1 MFGALKPWDL
11 GFVGLFWG
19 SFVSEALNRKQ
30 ITGDDRGQESRSPHG
45 SRQDLGAL
53 REDGRGGR
61 MEANRP
67 KSFSKVLRLKCH
79 V

>member
-1 MFGALKPWDL
+1 MFGAFKPWDL

-19 SFVSEALNRKQ
+19 SFVCGALKPQAPRE
-30 ITGDDRGQESRSPHG
+30 ITGDGRGQESRSPHG

-67 KSFSKVLRLKCH
+67 KSCSKVF
-79 V
+79 